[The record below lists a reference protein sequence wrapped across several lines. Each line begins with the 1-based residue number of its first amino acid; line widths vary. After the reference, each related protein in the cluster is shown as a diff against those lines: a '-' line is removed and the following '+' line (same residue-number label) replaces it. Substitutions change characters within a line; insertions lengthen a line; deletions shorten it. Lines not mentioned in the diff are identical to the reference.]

1 MSKKISE
8 KKVKKEKKINS
19 IEQLSDSMFV
29 KLDGI
34 FKKSDEI
41 DKDNDFIL
49 FQIFWKTITEAR
61 WRKMC
66 IHHIKDMFNDSLVH
80 ALEFEKD
87 MLDEDIKKL
96 KEGGIDD

>member
-49 FQIFWKTITEAR
+49 FEIFWKT
-61 WRKMC
+61 
-66 IHHIKDMFNDSLVH
+66 
-80 ALEFEKD
+80 
-87 MLDEDIKKL
+87 
-96 KEGGIDD
+96 

>member
-49 FQIFWKTITEAR
+49 FQVFFKTIAEAR
-61 WRKMC
+61 WQNMC
-66 IHHIKDMFNDSLVH
+66 IHHIKVMFNNSLIH
-80 ALEFEKD
+80 ALKFEKD
-87 MLDEDIKKL
+87 MLDKDIKNL
-96 KEGGIDD
+96 KRGKINR